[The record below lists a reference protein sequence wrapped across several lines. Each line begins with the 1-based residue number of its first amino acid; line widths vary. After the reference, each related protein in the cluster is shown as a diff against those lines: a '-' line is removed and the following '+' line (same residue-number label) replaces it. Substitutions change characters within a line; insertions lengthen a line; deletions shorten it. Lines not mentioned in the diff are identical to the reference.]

1 MRRIDCRKN
10 MNKVSKSFTLGFVLT
25 MICLLP
31 LSAQTATAAP
41 ADSKTA
47 AATPAPTAQAPDDM
61 TKKISDLVHNGK
73 YAEAQQ
79 LTTGLLVAYPDDQ
92 RLIKAKALLDRLL
105 APGGSANAV
114 PDGSQPRYN
123 EASAQPVDGAK
134 AQPLTGM
141 DRVDYSA
148 LIVLARQAQQETDL
162 EQQKASL
169 KQFMDQSDVFLQK
182 HPDQLLLWQL
192 RAASAISLNEP
203 MAGYEAGQKLLT
215 LGAADSNDPNLQ
227 VLLGQ
232 LKNKGWLDR
241 RGAEEAQHLAQ
252 AREVAERF
260 RGVWY
265 WWVAV
270 MAPKS
275 EASMKAGITEAEIA
289 KRGFLPLGWFL
300 ADSHAGR
307 DTEFEIGS
315 DGTITVRTRTS
326 YAACEGNVYG
336 VPQGPLF
343 TNVRWEVRPLGG
355 SPRQI
360 WSNSGP
366 DGTWFAFSC
375 NRPLSATI
383 DNNVRYNMLY
393 WSRNK

>member
-1 MRRIDCRKN
+1 MKA
-10 MNKVSKSFTLGFVLT
+10 SKAIVLGFT
-25 MICLLP
+25 IAFSCLQLH
-31 LSAQTATAAP
+31 AQTTNNAP
-41 ADSKTA
+41 AETNVA
-47 AATPAPTAQAPDDM
+47 GANTNAPLQAPDEV
-61 TKKISDLVHNGK
+61 TRRITDLVHAGK

-79 LTTGLLVAYPDDQ
+79 LTTGVLLAYPNDQ
-92 RLIKAKALLDRLL
+92 RLIKAKALLDKLL
-105 APGGSANAV
+105 APGGPMNAT
-114 PDGSQPRYN
+114 PGGNQPLSN
-123 EASAQPVDGAK
+123 EASAQPVPGAN

-148 LIVLARQAQQETDL
+148 LIVLARQAQQDTDL

-169 KQFMDQSDVFLQK
+169 KQFMDQSNVFLQK

-192 RAASAISLNEP
+192 RAASAISLNDP
-203 MAGYEAGQKLLT
+203 MAGYEAGQKLLA

-241 RGAEEAQHLAQ
+241 KGAEEAQHLAQ
-252 AREVAERF
+252 ARELAERF

-265 WWVAV
+265 WWVA
-270 MAPKS
+270 AKDAKS
-275 EASMKAGITEAEIA
+275 AASMKAGITEAEIA
-289 KRGFLPLGWFL
+289 KRGYLPLVWFL
-300 ADSHAGR
+300 AAGHAGR
-307 DTEFEIGS
+307 DTEFEIGN
-315 DGTITVRTRTS
+315 DGTVTVRSGTS

-343 TNVRWEVRPLGG
+343 TNVRWEVRPPGG

-375 NRPLSATI
+375 NRPLSTTI